1 MVSRKEQLKALFE
14 PGVTQGAA
22 GASISPQ
29 HPAAEPPLEAPKRTP
44 AGAVKAMGLS
54 LGNLTREVDE
64 ARRLTQTIADG
75 ERVVELDAARIE
87 PSPVSDRLSLGAD
100 GDGDYL
106 ALVES
111 FRTNGQQVPVLV
123 RPHPDPAKAGQG
135 WFQSAYGHRRIR
147 VARQLGLPVKAIVR
161 TLSDAEL
168 FMAQGKENA
177 ERRDLSFIERAFF
190 ARAMLQQGFDRIAA
204 QQALCVDK
212 TEMSR
217 LVQVAEAIPEALAR
231 AIGPSP
237 KAGRPRW
244 MAMGAL
250 LASEAARFKAQDE
263 ASSAAFQAA
272 GSDRRFAMIFDRL
285 SRQTALAAQ
294 YQEIV
299 ASDGRRF
306 ATVRRKGGSTL
317 IDMPEGS
324 DKGFADYLAG
334 QLPEILPVL
343 LAAFRKRTGA

>member
-14 PGVTQGAA
+14 PGAMQVT
-22 GASISPQ
+22 ASVPISTQRAVP
-29 HPAAEPPLEAPKRTP
+29 EPPLEARKRTP

-64 ARRLTQTIADG
+64 ARRLAQNFADG
-75 ERVVELDAARIE
+75 ERVVELDPATIE
-87 PSPVSDRLSLGAD
+87 PSPLMDRLSLGAD

-147 VARQLGLPVKAIVR
+147 VACELGVAVKAIVR
-161 TLSDAEL
+161 TLSDTEL

-190 ARAMLQQGFDRIAA
+190 ARAMLLQGFDRIAA

-231 AIGPSP
+231 AIGPAP

-250 LASEAARFKAQDE
+250 LASEAGRFKAEDE
-263 ASSAAFQAA
+263 ASSAAFRAA
-272 GSDRRFAMIFDRL
+272 DSDRRFAMIFDRL
-285 SRQTALAAQ
+285 SRQTALITEGQA
-294 YQEIV
+294 IV
-299 ASDGRRF
+299 ASDGTPI
-306 ATVRRKGGSTL
+306 ATVKRKGSSTL
-317 IDMPEGS
+317 IDVPEGS

-334 QLPEILPVL
+334 QLSEILPVL
-343 LAAFRKRTGA
+343 LAAFRKKTGA